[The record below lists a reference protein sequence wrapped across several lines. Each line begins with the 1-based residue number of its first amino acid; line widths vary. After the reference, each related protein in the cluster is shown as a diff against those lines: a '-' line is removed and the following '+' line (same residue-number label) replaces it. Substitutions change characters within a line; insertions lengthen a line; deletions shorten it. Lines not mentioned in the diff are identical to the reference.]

1 MFLISACNIGEMLVT
16 DMHVD
21 PDSSDFQNVRQAP
34 IGMVVEFVHG
44 ITDVIIRKLPVA
56 QAVAFIPIK
65 TLQVSTVVSSKAG
78 VSRQ

>member
-1 MFLISACNIGEMLVT
+1 MFLIPIRDIGKILVA

-21 PDSSDFQNVRQAP
+21 PEACDFQDVRQAP
-34 IGMVVEFVHG
+34 MGMLVEFVHG
-44 ITDVIIRKLPVA
+44 IAYMIIRKLPVA